1 MTQSQVME
9 PPVMAGRLAL
19 HRSLLIGLI
28 AFLTLVDLFAAQAIL
43 PSLAAR
49 YGVSPAE
56 MGTAVNATTL
66 GMAVAAL
73 GVALFGRRVPRR
85 RGILASLV
93 VLAAPTALLS
103 VAPDLPSFAALRVV
117 QGLCMA
123 TAFTL
128 TLAHLG
134 ERCAMGQSASAFA
147 AYVTGNVASNLVGRL
162 GAAALVDHVG
172 LAGCFLGFALLNL
185 AGAALVHA
193 TIDRVAPTAGGTG
206 AGWAAHLRNPVLL
219 TCFAIGF
226 CILFAFVGTF
236 TYVNFVLA
244 GPAFGL
250 SRMQLGLI
258 CLVFLPS
265 VATTP
270 LAGRIAAGF
279 GPRPVLIGGLALAGL
294 GLPLLLLQSLPAVA
308 GGMVLVAAGTFLA
321 QAIATGLVGR
331 VATHDRAAASGMYLA
346 AYFSGGLVGSA
357 VLGQAY
363 QQLGWTGCVAGIGI
377 TLGGAVVLGLRLRPG
392 GGIGKTCLPRTPVS

>member
-1 MTQSQVME
+1 MPQSQVME
-9 PPVMAGRLAL
+9 PPAMEGRLAL
-19 HRSLLIGLI
+19 RRTLLIGLI

-73 GVALFGRRVPRR
+73 GVALFGRRVQRQ
-85 RGILASLV
+85 RGILASLGL
-93 VLAAPTALLS
+93 LAVPTALLA
-103 VAPDLPSFAALRVV
+103 VAPDLPSFAALRVL

-147 AYVTGNVASNLVGRL
+147 AYVTGNVASNLLGRL

-172 LAGCFLGFALLNL
+172 LAGNFLGFALLNL
-185 AGAALVHA
+185 AGAALVLA

-206 AGWAAHLRNPVLL
+206 AGWPAHLRNPVLL

-250 SRMQLGLI
+250 SPMQLGLA

-270 LAGRIAAGF
+270 LAGRIGARF
-279 GPRPVLIGGLALAGL
+279 GPGPTLIGGLVLAGL
-294 GLPLLLLQSLPAVA
+294 GLPLLLLPRLVAVI
-308 GGMVLVAAGTFLA
+308 GGMALVAAGTFLA
-321 QAIATGLVGR
+321 QAIATGMVGR
-331 VATHDRAAASGMYLA
+331 SVTQDRAAASGMYLA
-346 AYFSGGLVGSA
+346 AYFAGGLVGSA

-363 QQLGWTGCVAGIGI
+363 QHLGWIGCVAGIGGA
-377 TLGGAVVLGLRLRPG
+377 LGSAVVLGLRLRLCAG
-392 GGIGKTCLPRTPVS
+392 

>member
-1 MTQSQVME
+1 MPQPQVME
-9 PPVMAGRLAL
+9 PPAMAGQLAL
-19 HRSLLIGLI
+19 HRTLLIGSI

-43 PSLAAR
+43 PSLAGH

-73 GVALFGRRVPRR
+73 GVALIGRRVPRR
-85 RGILASLV
+85 RAILASLLL
-93 VLAAPTALLS
+93 LAAPTALLS
-103 VAPDLPSFAALRVV
+103 AAPDLPSFAVLRVV

-172 LAGCFLGFALLNL
+172 LPGCFLGFALLNL
-185 AGAALVHA
+185 VGAALVHA
-193 TIDRVAPTAGGTG
+193 TIDRAAPTAGGTS
-206 AGWAAHLRNPVLL
+206 AGWAAHLSNPVLL

-236 TYVNFVLA
+236 TYVNFVLT

-250 SRMQLGLI
+250 TSMQVGLT

-270 LAGRIAAGF
+270 LAGRIGARFGAG
-279 GPRPVLIGGLALAGL
+279 PVLVGGLVLAVA
-294 GLPLLLLQSLPAVA
+294 GLPLLLLPRLIAVA
-308 GGMVLVAAGTFLA
+308 SGMVLVAAGTFLA

-331 VATHDRAAASGMYLA
+331 IVTHDRAAASGMYLA
-346 AYFSGGLVGSA
+346 AYFAGGLVGSA
-357 VLGQAY
+357 MLGQAF
-363 QQLGWTGCVAGIGI
+363 QHFGWLGCVAGIGAA
-377 TLGGAVVLGLRLRPG
+377 LGGAVILGLRMRL
-392 GGIGKTCLPRTPVS
+392 

>member
-1 MTQSQVME
+1 MPKSRVME
-9 PPVMAGRLAL
+9 PPVMAVRLAL
-19 HRSLLIGLI
+19 HRTLLIGLI
-28 AFLTLVDLFAAQAIL
+28 AFLTLADLFAAQAIL
-43 PSLAAR
+43 PSLVTR
-49 YGVSPAE
+49 YSVSPAE

-66 GMAVAAL
+66 GMAIAAL
-73 GVALFGRRVPRR
+73 GVALCGRRMQRR
-85 RGILASLV
+85 RGILVSLV
-93 VLAAPTALLS
+93 LLAAPTALLS
-103 VAPDLPSFAALRVV
+103 VAPNLPSFAALRVM

-134 ERCAMGQSASAFA
+134 ERCAMGQTASAFA
-147 AYVTGNVASNLVGRL
+147 AYVTGNVMSNLVGRL

-172 LAGCFLGFALLNL
+172 LTGCFLGFALLNL

-193 TIDRVAPTAGGTG
+193 TIDRVAPMAGGPS
-206 AGWAAHLRNPVLL
+206 AGWPVHLRNPVLL

-244 GPAFGL
+244 GPIFGL
-250 SRMQLGLI
+250 SPMQLGLA

-270 LAGRIAAGF
+270 LAGGIAARF
-279 GPRPVLIGGLALAGL
+279 GPGPALIGGLVLAGL
-294 GLPLLLLQSLPAVA
+294 GLPLLLLPSLVAVSS
-308 GGMVLVAAGTFLA
+308 GMMLVAAGTFLA
-321 QAIATGLVGR
+321 QAIATGMVGR
-331 VATHDRAAASGMYLA
+331 IVTHDRAAASGMYLA
-346 AYFSGGLVGSA
+346 AYFAGGLLGSA

-363 QQLGWTGCVAGIGI
+363 QHLGWIGCVAGIGGA
-377 TLGGAVVLGLRLRPG
+377 LGGAVVLGLRLRPCAG
-392 GGIGKTCLPRTPVS
+392 

>member
-1 MTQSQVME
+1 MPQTQLME
-9 PPVMAGRLAL
+9 TPAMAGRLAL

-85 RGILASLV
+85 RDILASLV
-93 VLAAPTALLS
+93 LLAGPTALLS
-103 VAPDLPSFAALRVV
+103 AAPDLLSFAAFRVV

-162 GAAALVDHVG
+162 GAALPGRA
-172 LAGCFLGFALLNL
+172 C
-185 AGAALVHA
+185 AAWP
-193 TIDRVAPTAGGTG
+193 D
-206 AGWAAHLRNPVLL
+206 
-219 TCFAIGF
+219 
-226 CILFAFVGTF
+226 
-236 TYVNFVLA
+236 
-244 GPAFGL
+244 
-250 SRMQLGLI
+250 
-258 CLVFLPS
+258 
-265 VATTP
+265 
-270 LAGRIAAGF
+270 
-279 GPRPVLIGGLALAGL
+279 RPVRIIVPFA
-294 GLPLLLLQSLPAVA
+294 
-308 GGMVLVAAGTFLA
+308 
-321 QAIATGLVGR
+321 
-331 VATHDRAAASGMYLA
+331 
-346 AYFSGGLVGSA
+346 
-357 VLGQAY
+357 
-363 QQLGWTGCVAGIGI
+363 
-377 TLGGAVVLGLRLRPG
+377 PG
-392 GGIGKTCLPRTPVS
+392 GGTDIIARVMGEGWRASSASR

>member
-1 MTQSQVME
+1 
-9 PPVMAGRLAL
+9 
-19 HRSLLIGLI
+19 
-28 AFLTLVDLFAAQAIL
+28 
-43 PSLAAR
+43 
-49 YGVSPAE
+49 
-56 MGTAVNATTL
+56 MGTAVNATTP

-73 GVALFGRRVPRR
+73 SVALFGRRVQRR

-93 VLAAPTALLS
+93 LLGAPTALLS
-103 VAPDLPSFAALRVV
+103 VAPDLPSFAALRVM

-172 LAGCFLGFALLNL
+172 LAGNFLGFALLNL
-185 AGAALVHA
+185 VGAALVHA
-193 TIDRVAPTAGGTG
+193 TIDRVAPTQGGTG
-206 AGWAAHLRNPVLL
+206 AGWRTHLRNPTLL

-226 CILFAFVGTF
+226 CILFAFVGAF

-244 GPAFGL
+244 GPPFGL

-270 LAGRIAAGF
+270 LAGRIVAGI
-279 GPRPVLIGGLALAGL
+279 GARPTLVGGLVLAAL
-294 GLPLLLLQSLPAVA
+294 GLPLLLLPRLPAVA
-308 GGMVLVAAGTFLA
+308 GGLVLVAAGTFLA
-321 QAIATGLVGR
+321 QAVATGIVGR
-331 VATHDRAAASGMYLA
+331 VVTQDRTAASGMYLA
-346 AYFSGGLVGSA
+346 AYFTGGLLGSV

-363 QQLGWTGCVAGIGI
+363 QQFGWAGCVAGIGLA
-377 TLGGAVVLGLRLRPG
+377 LGGAVGLGLRLRSG
-392 GGIGKTCLPRTPVS
+392 AG